1 MIAFHYRAL
10 DEAGKSHTGQLQS
23 EDKQTALH
31 TLQSQKLYVLALSEQ
46 MLAAPGMAIAWGRSG
61 LTSDLQQHVLEQ
73 LGTLL
78 KAGLPLD
85 RALAIVAELPESTQA
100 RTILEQVRQAVR
112 SGSSLSTALSQA
124 QSPFSPVALNLVRAG
139 ETAGTLPQN
148 LLQAAAYLAQGARLK
163 GKLINALIYPCI
175 LMLTVMLAIVFLIV
189 AVVPQFETLF
199 ASLGAS
205 LPWYTQAVLTLST
218 FLRTYGIYVAIGFA
232 VLAALGFQHGRQPAV
247 RLRWDTRLLQAPII
261 GPLWQKAEVAR
272 FCASLSVMLG
282 QGVPMLGALGYSGAI
297 LQNRHLRQVVDAART
312 QVKAGQGL
320 ASSLGR
326 EPGFPHMAL
335 QMMQAGEESGQ
346 LPVMLA
352 EVASAYELQTDQAST
367 RLLAVLVPALTLLMT
382 AVVALVILA
391 VLLPVYDLTGNL
403 DIS

>member
-10 DEAGKSHTGQLQS
+10 DEAGKAHNGQLQA
-23 EDKQTALH
+23 EDKPSALH
-31 TLQSQKLYVLALSEQ
+31 ALQNQKLYVLALSEQ
-46 MLAAPGMAIAWGRSG
+46 TLVSPGWAIAWGKSG
-61 LTSDLQQHVLEQ
+61 LTLDLQQHVLEQ

-100 RTILEQVRQAVR
+100 RAVLEQVRQTVR
-112 SGSSLSTALSQA
+112 SGSSLSTALTHAHSE
-124 QSPFSPVALNLVRAG
+124 FSPVALNLVRAG
-139 ETAGTLPQN
+139 EAAGTLPQN

-163 GKLINALIYPCI
+163 GKLVNALIYPCI
-175 LMLTVMLAIVFLIV
+175 LMLTVLLAIVFLIV
-189 AVVPQFETLF
+189 AVVPQFEALF

-205 LPWYTQAVLTLST
+205 LPWYTQAVLMLST
-218 FLRTYGIYVAIGFA
+218 LLRTYGIYLLIGLA
-232 VLAALGFQHGRQPAV
+232 VLAALGFQHGRQSAV

-297 LQNRHLRQVVDAART
+297 LQNRRLRQVVETART

-320 ASSLGR
+320 ASALGR